1 MLSFM
6 IERDSRAARNPA
18 ARMGTVLAVAAVLA
32 ACSEPEPPPR
42 NLVDVARFQAG
53 GVGMTAYTAPGRTV
67 VDGKELHYV
76 SKGTGV
82 PVVLVHGSLADY
94 SYWEEANQITPLAE
108 QYRVVAYSRRFNHP
122 NRNEP
127 VEDHSAVVEAAD
139 LAAFLEELAFDEVHL
154 VGHSYGAYTALLFA
168 LEHPGR
174 VRSLVLAEPPILP
187 WLPGIPGG
195 EGIEEG
201 FLSEVWAPMGET
213 FREQGDEAGLDF
225 TARWY
230 FDAPF
235 EDIEPRW
242 QELFRNNVREWRALA
257 LSTETFPDVD
267 RDRVRGLDVPVLLLS
282 GGKNAG
288 GFNDLIDGELERL
301 LPDVRREIIPE
312 ASHEMFLDFPERTA
326 ELLLEFFDRH

>member
-1 MLSFM
+1 MPS
-6 IERDSRAARNPA
+6 
-18 ARMGTVLAVAAVLA
+18 VLVVAAVLA
-32 ACSEPEPPPR
+32 GCSEPEPPPP
-42 NLVDVARFQAG
+42 NLAEVARFQASG
-53 GVGMTAYTAPGRTV
+53 AGMTASMVPGRAV
-67 VDGKELHYV
+67 VDGVELHYIAR
-76 SKGTGV
+76 GTGA

-94 SYWEEANQITPLAE
+94 SYWKESNQITPLAG
-108 QYRVVAYSRRFNHP
+108 QYRVVAYSRRYNHP

-127 VEDHSAVVEAAD
+127 VDNHSVIIEAAD
-139 LAAFLEELAFDEVHL
+139 LAGFLDQLEFDAVHL

-201 FLSEVWAPMGET
+201 FMSEVWAPMGET

-230 FDAPF
+230 FEAPF

-257 LSTETFPDVD
+257 LSAETFPEVD
-267 RDRVRGLDVPVLLLS
+267 RDRVRRLDVPVLLLS
-282 GGKNAG
+282 GGNNAG

-301 LPDVRREIIPE
+301 LPDVRREIIPG